1 MKKVDLQAGSLNINE
16 AYLMVQKTEKTSLSL
31 KRGNTFEKDE
41 KEKRDTSDS
50 FKNIFHG
57 ELRKLGM
64 DPEKIEKIR

>member
-16 AYLMVQKTEKTSLSL
+16 AYLMAQKKEKTSLSL
-31 KRGNTFEKDE
+31 KRENIFE

-57 ELRKLGM
+57 ELRKLGI

>member
-16 AYLMVQKTEKTSLSL
+16 AYLMVQKKEKTSLSL
-31 KRGNTFEKDE
+31 KRENIFE

-57 ELRKLGM
+57 ELRKLGI